1 MITYQDYVE
10 NVLEGTEKLENFI
23 ARVIN
28 NHISSDMYLIAED
41 ADEYN
46 AERNSTIMRYV
57 QYMYSATG
65 RKSVDIFASNNK
77 LCSNFFRNLNTQR
90 CNYLLGNGVNF
101 SDNKDRVIDQ
111 TTGAETTIDRT
122 KERLGKNFDT
132 KLKKL
137 AYLSLIHG
145 VGFGYWNYDH
155 LEYFSVREFAP
166 LWDEETSDLRAG
178 IRFWQIASD
187 KPIIA
192 TFFEE
197 DGYSVFRKGKK
208 DTTFVLIQD
217 KKAYITTTYK
227 TKEGEVVGYD
237 YSNYNNFPIIPLW
250 GSDLHQST
258 LVGMKSKIDAY
269 DLISSGFANDLQDC
283 AEIYWI
289 VSGGAGMDNQDLA
302 KFRQRLKLN
311 KIANVED
318 RDSSATPYTQEIP
331 YASREAFLARIEA
344 QIYRDF
350 SAFRPEQVAAG
361 NVTATQIESAYQP
374 MDDVV
379 DDFEYQVIEFI
390 QSLLKLINIEDTPIF
405 KRNKI
410 SNQKEQTEMILECA
424 DYLDEETILSK
435 LPFITVDEISAILA
449 KKDLEASNRLE
460 DEEPPTEPT
469 EDDLSGE
476 EDKNDEE

>member
-1 MITYQDYVE
+1 MITYQDYIE

-23 ARVIN
+23 GRVIN

-57 QYMYSATG
+57 QYMYSTTG

-101 SDNKDRVIDQ
+101 SDNKVNVID
-111 TTGAETTIDRT
+111 TETGAETTIDRT

-192 TFFEE
+192 TFLKKM
-197 DGYSVFRKGKK
+197 DIAYSEKARK
-208 DTTFVLIQD
+208 I
-217 KKAYITTTYK
+217 
-227 TKEGEVVGYD
+227 
-237 YSNYNNFPIIPLW
+237 
-250 GSDLHQST
+250 LH
-258 LVGMKSKIDAY
+258 L
-269 DLISSGFANDLQDC
+269 C
-283 AEIYWI
+283 
-289 VSGGAGMDNQDLA
+289 
-302 KFRQRLKLN
+302 
-311 KIANVED
+311 
-318 RDSSATPYTQEIP
+318 
-331 YASREAFLARIEA
+331 
-344 QIYRDF
+344 
-350 SAFRPEQVAAG
+350 
-361 NVTATQIESAYQP
+361 
-374 MDDVV
+374 
-379 DDFEYQVIEFI
+379 
-390 QSLLKLINIEDTPIF
+390 
-405 KRNKI
+405 
-410 SNQKEQTEMILECA
+410 
-424 DYLDEETILSK
+424 
-435 LPFITVDEISAILA
+435 
-449 KKDLEASNRLE
+449 
-460 DEEPPTEPT
+460 
-469 EDDLSGE
+469 
-476 EDKNDEE
+476 